1 MNYRLILG
9 CILSLLIV
17 STVIGAFPLQQ
28 LEKGD
33 TVPIQKFKGLN
44 KELSSIDKS
53 SETKLLLLWRHDKR
67 TNVDTIKSFAKMCS
81 KRDVPCIAVDLQKG
95 AMGKIEGIVGKKAA
109 ENIYF
114 AHDKTSVTDDWGIFT
129 LPVTLFLDKNN
140 KVVNAVGYEGQ
151 YAVSVGRYVDL
162 LTGKISEEKYNSLTN
177 TNKVD
182 KQRSRLPDINFIKR
196 LIEDGQPED
205 AKERL
210 KKLDKKDLS
219 MEEKLNLAEVYL
231 KLDMPNKVEEV
242 LKGVSEYNVGAKFYR
257 AYAVYLKGD
266 RDKAL
271 NMLHSIEK
279 IYPQKKK
286 VFYLLG
292 EIYKQKGDYKNAAE
306 YFEKSCNNSAI

>member
-1 MNYRLILG
+1 MNYRIILG
-9 CILSLLIV
+9 CLFSLLIV

-33 TVPIQKFKGLN
+33 TVSLQEFKGLN
-44 KELSSIDKS
+44 KELSNIDKN

-67 TNVDTIKSFAKMCS
+67 TNVDTVKNFVEMCS
-81 KRDVPCIAVDLQKG
+81 KRGVPCVAVDLQNVT
-95 AMGKIEGIVGKKAA
+95 MEKIKGIVGETG
-109 ENIYF
+109 ENVYF
-114 AHDKTSVTDDWGIFT
+114 AQDKSSVTDDWGIFT

-140 KVVNAVGYEGQ
+140 KVVNAVGFEGQ
-151 YAVSVGRYVDL
+151 YAVKVGRYVDF
-162 LTGKISEEKYNSLTN
+162 LTGKISEEEYKKFEN
-177 TNKVD
+177 TNKVND
-182 KQRSRLPDINFIKR
+182 RRSKLPKINFIKR

-257 AYAVYLKGD
+257 AYAVYLKGN

-279 IYPQKKK
+279 IYPQKNKL
-286 VFYLLG
+286 FYLLG

>member
-1 MNYRLILG
+1 MNYRIILG

-33 TVPIQKFKGLN
+33 AVSLQEFKGLN
-44 KELSSIDKS
+44 KELSGIDKNS
-53 SETKLLLLWRHDKR
+53 GTKLLLLWRHDKR
-67 TNVDTIKSFAKMCS
+67 TSVDTVKNFVEMCS
-81 KRDVPCIAVDLQKG
+81 KRDVPCIAVDLQNVTMEKV
-95 AMGKIEGIVGKKAA
+95 KEIVGETG

-114 AHDKTSVTDDWGIFT
+114 ARDKSGVTDDWGIFT

-140 KVVNAVGYEGQ
+140 KVVNAVGFEGQ
-151 YAVSVGRYVDL
+151 YAVKVGRYVDFL
-162 LTGKISEEKYNSLTN
+162 SGKISEEEYKKFEN
-177 TNKVD
+177 TNKVND
-182 KQRSRLPDINFIKR
+182 RRSKLPKINFIKR

-210 KKLDKKDLS
+210 EKLDKKDLS

-231 KLDMPNKVEEV
+231 KLDMPDKVEEV

-257 AYAVYLKGD
+257 AYAVYLRGD
-266 RDKAL
+266 PDKAL

-279 IYPQKKK
+279 IYPRKKK
-286 VFYLLG
+286 LFYLLG

>member
-1 MNYRLILG
+1 MNYRIILG

-33 TVPIQKFKGLN
+33 TVSIQKFKGLN
-44 KELSSIDKS
+44 KELSNIDKN

-67 TNVDTIKSFAKMCS
+67 TNVDTIKSFVEMCS
-81 KRDVPCIAVDLQKG
+81 KRDVPCIAVDLQNGTMEQIK
-95 AMGKIEGIVGKKAA
+95 GIVGEDIA
-109 ENIYF
+109 ENTYF
-114 AHDKTSVTDDWGIFT
+114 AHDKAGVTDGWGIFT

-140 KVVNAVGYEGQ
+140 KVVNAVGFEGQ
-151 YAVSVGRYVDL
+151 YAVKVGRYVDF
-162 LTGKISEEKYNSLTN
+162 LTGKIAEEEYKKFEN
-177 TNKVD
+177 TNKVND
-182 KQRSRLPDINFIKR
+182 RRSKLPTINFIKR

-210 KKLDKKDLS
+210 KKLDKKDLTI
-219 MEEKLNLAEVYL
+219 EEKLNLAEVYL
-231 KLDMPNKVEEV
+231 KLDMPNKAEEV

-257 AYAVYLKGD
+257 AYAVYLNGD
-266 RDKAL
+266 LDKAL

-286 VFYLLG
+286 LFYLLG
-292 EIYKQKGDYKNAAE
+292 EIYKEKGDYKNAAE
-306 YFEKSCNNSAI
+306 YFEKSCSNSAI

>member
-1 MNYRLILG
+1 MNYRIILG

-33 TVPIQKFKGLN
+33 TVSLQEFKGWN
-44 KELSSIDKS
+44 KELSGIDKNS
-53 SETKLLLLWRHDKR
+53 GTKLLLLWRHDKR
-67 TNVDTIKSFAKMCS
+67 TNVDTVKNFVEMCS
-81 KRDVPCIAVDLQKG
+81 KRDVPCIAVDLQNVTMEKV
-95 AMGKIEGIVGKKAA
+95 KEIVGETG
-109 ENIYF
+109 ENVYF
-114 AHDKTSVTDDWGIFT
+114 AQDKSGVTDDWGIFT

-140 KVVNAVGYEGQ
+140 KVVNAVGFEGQ
-151 YAVSVGRYVDL
+151 YAVKVGRYVDFL
-162 LTGKISEEKYNSLTN
+162 SGKISEEEYKKFEN
-177 TNKVD
+177 TNKVND
-182 KQRSRLPDINFIKR
+182 RRSKLPKINFIKR

-210 KKLDKKDLS
+210 EKLDKKDLS

-231 KLDMPNKVEEV
+231 KLDMPDKVEEV

-257 AYAVYLKGD
+257 AYAVYLRGD
-266 RDKAL
+266 PDKAL

-279 IYPQKKK
+279 IYPRKKK
-286 VFYLLG
+286 LFYLLG

>member
-1 MNYRLILG
+1 MNYRIILG

-33 TVPIQKFKGLN
+33 AVSLQEFKGLN
-44 KELSSIDKS
+44 KELSGIDKNS
-53 SETKLLLLWRHDKR
+53 GTKLLLLWRHDKR
-67 TNVDTIKSFAKMCS
+67 TSVDTVKNFVEMCS
-81 KRDVPCIAVDLQKG
+81 KRDVPCIAVDLQNVTMEKV
-95 AMGKIEGIVGKKAA
+95 KEIVGETG
-109 ENIYF
+109 ENVYF
-114 AHDKTSVTDDWGIFT
+114 AQDKSGVTDDWGIFT

-140 KVVNAVGYEGQ
+140 KVVNAVGFEGQ
-151 YAVSVGRYVDL
+151 YAVKVGRYVDFL
-162 LTGKISEEKYNSLTN
+162 SGKISEEEYKKFEN
-177 TNKVD
+177 TNKMHN
-182 KQRSRLPDINFIKR
+182 KRSKLPKINFIKR

-210 KKLDKKDLS
+210 EKLDKKDLS

-231 KLDMPNKVEEV
+231 KLDMPDKVEEV

-257 AYAVYLKGD
+257 AYAVYLRGD
-266 RDKAL
+266 PDKAL

-279 IYPQKKK
+279 IYPRKKK
-286 VFYLLG
+286 LFYLLG

>member
-1 MNYRLILG
+1 MNYRIILG
-9 CILSLLIV
+9 CILSLMIV

-33 TVPIQKFKGLN
+33 TVSIQEFKGLN
-44 KELSSIDKS
+44 KELSNIDKN

-67 TNVDTIKSFAKMCS
+67 TNVDTVKDFVEMCS
-81 KRDVPCIAVDLQKG
+81 KRDVPCVAVDLQNG
-95 AMGKIEGIVGKKAA
+95 TMEKIKEIVEKTG
-109 ENIYF
+109 ENVYF
-114 AHDKTSVTDDWGIFT
+114 AHDKSGVTEDWGIFT
-129 LPVTLFLDKNN
+129 LPVTLFLDKDN

-151 YAVSVGRYVDL
+151 YAVKVGRYVDY
-162 LTGKISEEKYNSLTN
+162 LTGKISEEEFKKFEN
-177 TNKVD
+177 TSDVND
-182 KQRSRLPDINFIKR
+182 RRSKLPKINFIKR

-210 KKLDKKDLS
+210 SKLDKKDLS

-231 KLDMPNKVEEV
+231 KLDMPDKVEKV
-242 LKGVSEYNVGAKFYR
+242 LEGISEYNVGAKFYR
-257 AYAVYLKGD
+257 AYAVYLNGD
-266 RDKAL
+266 LDKAL
-271 NMLHSIEK
+271 DMLHSIEK

-286 VFYLLG
+286 LFYLLG

>member
-1 MNYRLILG
+1 MNYRIILG
-9 CILSLLIV
+9 CLLSLLIV

-33 TVPIQKFKGLN
+33 TVSLQEFKRLN
-44 KELSSIDKS
+44 NELSNIDKS
-53 SETKLLLLWRHDKR
+53 AETKLLLLWRHDKR
-67 TNVDTIKSFAKMCS
+67 TNVDTVKNFVEMCS
-81 KRDVPCIAVDLQKG
+81 KRDVPCVAVDLQNGTMEKV
-95 AMGKIEGIVGKKAA
+95 KEIVGKTGK
-109 ENIYF
+109 NVYF
-114 AHDKTSVTDDWGIFT
+114 AQDNSGLTDDWGIFT

-140 KVVNAVGYEGQ
+140 KVIDAVGFEGQ
-151 YAVSVGRYVDL
+151 YAVKVGRYVDY
-162 LTGKISEEKYNSLTN
+162 LTGKISEEEFKKFEN
-177 TNKVD
+177 TSDVND
-182 KQRSRLPDINFIKR
+182 RRSKLPKINFIKR

-210 KKLDKKDLS
+210 EKLDKKDLS

-231 KLDMPNKVEEV
+231 KLDMPDKVEEV

-257 AYAVYLKGD
+257 AYAVYLRGD
-266 RDKAL
+266 PDKAL

-279 IYPQKKK
+279 IYPRKKK
-286 VFYLLG
+286 LFYLLG

>member
-1 MNYRLILG
+1 MNYRIVLG

-33 TVPIQKFKGLN
+33 TVSIQKFKGLN
-44 KELSSIDKS
+44 KELSGIDKN

-67 TNVDTIKSFAKMCS
+67 TNVDTIKSFAEMCS
-81 KRDVPCIAVDLQKG
+81 KRDVPCIAVDLQ
-95 AMGKIEGIVGKKAA
+95 EGTMEQIKSIVGADAA
-109 ENIYF
+109 EDIYF
-114 AHDKTSVTDDWGIFT
+114 AHDKTGVTDDWGIFT

-140 KVVNAVGYEGQ
+140 KVINAVGYEGQ
-151 YAVSVGRYVDL
+151 YAVQVGRYVDF
-162 LTGKISEEKYNSLTN
+162 LTGKISEEEYKKFEN
-177 TNKVD
+177 TSVVHD
-182 KQRSRLPDINFIKR
+182 RRSRLPKINFIKR

-210 KKLDKKDLS
+210 AKLDKKDLT

-231 KLDMPNKVEEV
+231 KLDMPDKVEEA
-242 LKGVSEYNVGAKFYR
+242 LQGVSEYNVGAKFYR
-257 AYAVYLKGD
+257 AYAAYLKGNL
-266 RDKAL
+266 DKAL
-271 NMLHSIEK
+271 KTLHSIEK

-286 VFYLLG
+286 LFYLLG

>member
-1 MNYRLILG
+1 MNYRIVLG

-33 TVPIQKFKGLN
+33 TVSIQKFKGLN
-44 KELSSIDKS
+44 RKLSSIGKN
-53 SETKLLLLWRHDKR
+53 SEIKLLLLWRHDKR
-67 TNVDTIKSFAKMCS
+67 TSVETVKDFAEMCN

-95 AMGKIEGIVGKKAA
+95 AMEKIKGIVGETG

-114 AHDKTSVTDDWGIFT
+114 AHDKAGVTDDWGVFT

-140 KVVNAVGYEGQ
+140 KVINAVGYEGQ
-151 YAVSVGRYVDL
+151 YAVEVGRYVDF
-162 LTGKISEEKYNSLTN
+162 LTGKISKKEYEKFEN
-177 TNKVD
+177 TSVVHD
-182 KQRSRLPDINFIKR
+182 RRSKLPKIKFIKR

-210 KKLDKKDLS
+210 KKLDKKDLT
-219 MEEKLNLAEVYL
+219 MEEKLNLAGVYL
-231 KLDMPNKVEEV
+231 KLDMPDKVDKV
-242 LKGVSEYNVGAKFYR
+242 LQSVSKYNIGAKFYR
-257 AYAVYLKGD
+257 AYAVYLRGNL
-266 RDKAL
+266 DKAL

-279 IYPQKKK
+279 IYPRKKK
-286 VFYLLG
+286 LFYLLG
-292 EIYKQKGDYKNAAE
+292 EIYKQKGDYKNATE